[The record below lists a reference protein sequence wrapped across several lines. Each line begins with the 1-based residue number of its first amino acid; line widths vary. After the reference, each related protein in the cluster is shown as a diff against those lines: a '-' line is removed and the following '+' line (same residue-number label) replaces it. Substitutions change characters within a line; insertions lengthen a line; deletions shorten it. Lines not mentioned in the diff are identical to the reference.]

1 MRLVSTNEKNPEFHP
16 QLANPESPERGNA
29 YSPLKGHAIAHSGTV
44 IGLLAIVLWGFMAGL
59 VRLVS
64 ESFGVTL
71 GSALIYTVG
80 GILLL
85 VVRKPTP
92 IRRAPRK
99 YLIICGIMFV
109 AYEAS
114 ISLSIGL
121 ASTAAQSVEVSL
133 VNYLWPTLLVL
144 MTAAVSHKRGAV
156 WKALPG
162 AIVATIGVAMA
173 VGGESLNV
181 HEALRNISSNPLP
194 YALAFAGAFI
204 WAIYATV
211 TPKMSDGYDGTTI
224 FFCCV
229 AVVLWLIHF
238 TSGEGLPA
246 TAPGI
251 GGYVALAACAASI
264 AGGYACWGYGMLHGS
279 METLAI
285 GSYAT
290 PLFSTA
296 SSTVLLGVALGASF
310 WIGVALVVGGTLVNV
325 WLGKPAPSVSVS
337 GESDV

>member
-64 ESFGVTL
+64 ESFGATL
-71 GSALIYTVG
+71 GAALIYTVG

-85 VVRKPTP
+85 VVRKPTS

>member
-337 GESDV
+337 GKSDV

>member
-181 HEALRNISSNPLP
+181 NEALRNISSNPLP

>member
-1 MRLVSTNEKNPEFHP
+1 MSTNEKNPESHP

-64 ESFGVTL
+64 ESFGATL

>member
-1 MRLVSTNEKNPEFHP
+1 MGRLEPVNTNQKSPSDSGANHPTGNSCNP
-16 QLANPESPERGNA
+16 L
-29 YSPLKGHAIAHSGTV
+29 LGHATSHAATL
-44 IGLLAIVLWGFMAGL
+44 IGLFAIVLWGFMAGL

-64 ESFGVTL
+64 ESFGATL

-80 GILLL
+80 GMLLL
-85 VVRKPTP
+85 IVRRPKP
-92 IRRAPRK
+92 INQAPRK
-99 YLIICGIMFV
+99 YLVAGGLMFI

-121 ASTAAQSVEVSL
+121 ATTNAQSVEVSL

-144 MTAAVSHKRGAV
+144 MTAAVSHKRGSV
-156 WKALPG
+156 SEALPG
-162 AIVATIGVAMA
+162 AIVATVGVAMA
-173 VGGESLNV
+173 VGGENLDV
-181 HEALRNISSNPLP
+181 QEAVANIASNPLP

-211 TPKMSDGYDGTTI
+211 TPSMSDGYDGTTI

-229 AVVLWLIHF
+229 AVVLWIIHF
-238 TSGEGLPA
+238 VSGDGLPA
-246 TAPGI
+246 VAPGI
-251 GGYVALAACAASI
+251 GGYIALLACAASI

-296 SSTVLLGVALGASF
+296 SSTLLLGVALGMPF
-310 WIGVALVVGGTLVNV
+310 WIGVALVVVGSLINV
-325 WLGKPAPSVSVS
+325 WFARRR
-337 GESDV
+337 

>member
-64 ESFGVTL
+64 ESFGATL

-211 TPKMSDGYDGTTI
+211 TPKMSDGYDCTTI

>member
-64 ESFGVTL
+64 ESFGATL

-251 GGYVALAACAASI
+251 GGYVAFAACAASI

>member
-16 QLANPESPERGNA
+16 QLATPESPERGNA

-64 ESFGVTL
+64 ESFGATL

-181 HEALRNISSNPLP
+181 HEALCNISSNPLP

>member
-44 IGLLAIVLWGFMAGL
+44 IGLLTIVLWGFMAGL

-64 ESFGVTL
+64 ESFGATL

>member
-64 ESFGVTL
+64 ESFGATL

-80 GILLL
+80 EILLL

>member
-64 ESFGVTL
+64 ESFGATL

-156 WKALPG
+156 WKAFPG

>member
-121 ASTAAQSVEVSL
+121 AAKAAHSVEVSL
-133 VNYLWPTLLVL
+133 VNSFWPTLLVL

>member
-64 ESFGVTL
+64 ESFGATL

-144 MTAAVSHKRGAV
+144 MTAAVSYKRGAV

-181 HEALRNISSNPLP
+181 HEALCNISSNPLP

>member
-64 ESFGVTL
+64 ESFGATL

-181 HEALRNISSNPLP
+181 HEALRNISSNLLP